1 MPMDMQ
7 IRKAQSADAEVI
19 ALLGRITFRETF
31 GYLFVDHASDL
42 RAYLDRIFAVAKIRH
57 SIEQPENT
65 YWLALI
71 DALPVAY
78 AKLKFPSPAAL
89 LPAGGVAQLQKIY
102 VLEEFL
108 GQGIGK
114 PLFASVL
121 EHASSLKVDNLWL
134 DVLKENSRAIR
145 FYERLGFK
153 PLGDETYTIDA
164 QTFTFHLMALQGL
177 APSA

>member
-1 MPMDMQ
+1 MDMQ
-7 IRKAQSADAEVI
+7 IRKAQPADAEVI
-19 ALLGRITFRETF
+19 ALLGRITFSETF

-42 RAYLDRIFAVAKIRH
+42 RAYLDRTFAVAKIRH

-65 YWLALI
+65 YWLASI
-71 DALPVAY
+71 DALPVGY
-78 AKLKFPSPAAL
+78 AKLKFPSPAAM
-89 LPAGGVAQLQKIY
+89 LPAGSVAQLQKIY
-102 VLEEFL
+102 VLKEFL

-121 EHASSLKVDNLWL
+121 EQASSLKIDSLWL

-153 PLGDETYTIDA
+153 ALGDEAYAIGA
-164 QTFTFHLMALQGL
+164 QTFTFHLMALQGP

>member
-1 MPMDMQ
+1 MDLQ
-7 IRKAQSADAEVI
+7 IRKAQSADAEII
-19 ALLGRITFRETF
+19 ALLGRITFSETF

-42 RAYLDRIFAVAKIRH
+42 RAYLDHTFAVAKIRL

-71 DALPVAY
+71 DALPVGY
-78 AKLKFPSPAAL
+78 AKLKLPSPAAL
-89 LPAGGVAQLQKIY
+89 LPAASIAQLQKIY
-102 VLEEFL
+102 VLKEFL

-114 PLFASVL
+114 PLFESVL
-121 EHASSLKVDNLWL
+121 DHVTSLKIDVLWL
-134 DVLKENSRAIR
+134 DVLKKNSRAIR
-145 FYERLGFK
+145 FYERHGFK
-153 PLGDETYTIDA
+153 ALGDETYTIGA

>member
-1 MPMDMQ
+1 MDMQ
-7 IRKAQSADAEVI
+7 IRKAQLADAEVV

-42 RAYLDRIFAVAKIRH
+42 RAYLEHTFAVAKIRH
-57 SIEQPENT
+57 SIEQPQNT

-71 DALPVAY
+71 DRLPVAY
-78 AKLKFPSPAAL
+78 AKFKFPSPAAL
-89 LPAGGVAQLQKIY
+89 LPAASVAQLQKIY
-102 VLEEFL
+102 VLKEFL

-114 PLFASVL
+114 PLLESVL
-121 EHASSLKVDNLWL
+121 EYVSSLKIDNLWL

-145 FYERLGFK
+145 FYERHGFK
-153 PLGDETYTIDA
+153 VLGDETYTIGA
-164 QTFTFHLMALQGL
+164 QTFTFHLMALQEL